1 MGSDTQA
8 PHPLRKV
15 AKAAEELYPNR
26 RRAVNP
32 GKKNPVSP
40 GSSGGDR
47 MRQRTI
53 TAP

>member
-32 GKKNPVSP
+32 GKKK
-40 GSSGGDR
+40 SGL
-47 MRQRTI
+47 
-53 TAP
+53 PECS